1 MQDAEAREA
10 FADLGR
16 RHGRAVV
23 AQRRAWQA
31 ALLKRLGEAVRHHL
45 GGLGEIP
52 LEMAGE
58 ARAIVEHAEQDRRH
72 PLAASCQNFA
82 RPVVAIP
89 VPQAV
94 DVLGLVA
101 ADLALDQARLGALGS
116 FCLAGGEA
124 PTLVEAVGS
133 HEAAQRGIG
142 RHGPEIG
149 LRLGQS
155 DEVVVVE
162 LDAPALVG
170 GVLGQDGAPDRRAD
184 GRLLAGVG
192 AQLAA
197 KNGHRIGTL
206 AQGAVVPALDGR
218 EAEAHGLAGGRMP
231 PRASRQ
237 PFHRSLQIALV
248 GRRG

>member
-23 AQRRAWQA
+23 AQGRARQA
-31 ALLKRLGEAVRHHL
+31 ALLERLGEAVRDHL
-45 GGLGEIP
+45 GGLGQIP
-52 LEMAGE
+52 LEMANE

-72 PLAASCQNFA
+72 PLAAGCENLA

-89 VPQAV
+89 VPQAI

-101 ADLALDQARLGALGS
+101 ADLALDEARLGALGS
-116 FCLAGGEA
+116 FRLAGGEA
-124 PTLVEAVGS
+124 PTLVEAIGS

-142 RHGPEIG
+142 RHGPEAG

-155 DEVVVVE
+155 DEIVVVE
-162 LDAPALVG
+162 LDGPALVG
-170 GVLGQDGAPDRRAD
+170 GVLRKDGAPNRLAD
-184 GRLLAGVG
+184 GSLLTGVG

-197 KNGHRIGTL
+197 KNGHRIGAL
-206 AQGAVVPALDGR
+206 AQGAVVPALDGCQR
-218 EAEAHGLAGGRMP
+218 RCKTLQKCRLKIPQAG
-231 PRASRQ
+231 
-237 PFHRSLQIALV
+237 
-248 GRRG
+248 